1 MKRKTKH
8 NEKTTSSQISSN
20 GKETTVYILG
30 KINDSDY
37 EEIMNKFMS
46 GFIRL

>member
-37 EEIMNKFMS
+37 EEVVLVRLS